1 MSIFVEL
8 KENKTGTVEGVMFY
22 NGKAR
27 VPKLKA
33 QELIKKDLVWCEAFG
48 KPKPTDKLE
57 PAEKPNPTRSKTKKE
72 AK

>member
-1 MSIFVEL
+1 MIFIEL
-8 KENKTGTVEGVMFY
+8 KENKTGVVEGVMFY

-33 QELIKKDLVWCEAFG
+33 QELVNKDLVWCETLG
-48 KPKPTDKLE
+48 KPKPAGKTKI
-57 PAEKPNPTRSKTKKE
+57 AKSKTGKL